1 MEDKRQVVTYVGASV
16 IALLL
21 IGLAFTV
28 GSNLKNKKNLDAEKL
43 AYEKLLSETLTG
55 EKELTKLRA
64 DFFALREKSDA
75 NTKLLA
81 KTKLK
86 IAENEKKIN
95 ALNGETRSFRATKK
109 ELAELQ
115 KTKADLEKA
124 SSQLKSDYD
133 RLLAQCKEL
142 QNSLSS
148 LEAEKK
154 NLTLQLENA
163 EKAQSYNTDN
173 FLVTATRGKKTEKFV
188 ICASRAK
195 KLNMTFEVPQSLT
208 EAISFKIVTPSGA
221 TINPDDKALTWSFPQ
236 DSRNFTASLSTVT
249 GEFEQSRQVVLNYAS
264 KGKLTK
270 GEYKIQILC
279 NGNKIGNCRIMLK

>member
-1 MEDKRQVVTYVGASV
+1 MEGKKQKVVTYVGASV

-21 IGLAFTV
+21 IGIFFTV
-28 GSNLKNKKNLDAEKL
+28 GSNLKNKRNLNAEKL
-43 AYEKLLSETLTG
+43 ASEKLLSEKLTV
-55 EKELTKLRA
+55 EKELIKLKA
-64 DFFALREKSDA
+64 DFSALKQKSDA

-81 KTKLK
+81 ETNMK
-86 IAENEKKIN
+86 IADNEKKIN
-95 ALNGETRSFRATKK
+95 SLTGENRSLKTNKKALS
-109 ELAELQ
+109 ELQ
-115 KTKADLEKA
+115 KVKADLEKE

-133 RLLAQCKEL
+133 RLLVQSKDL

-154 NLTLQLENA
+154 NLVLQV
-163 EKAQSYNTDN
+163 EKAQLYNTDN
-173 FLVTATRGKKTEKFV
+173 FLVTATRGKKTEKIV

-249 GEFEQSRQVVLNYAS
+249 GEFEQSRQVVLSYAS
-264 KGKLTK
+264 KAKLTK

-279 NGNKIGNCRIMLK
+279 NGNNIGNCRIMLK

>member
-1 MEDKRQVVTYVGASV
+1 MEGKKQKVVTYVGASV

-21 IGLAFTV
+21 IGIFFTV
-28 GSNLKNKKNLDAEKL
+28 GSNLKNKRNLNAEKL
-43 AYEKLLSETLTG
+43 ASEKLLSEKLTV
-55 EKELTKLRA
+55 EKELIKLKA
-64 DFFALREKSDA
+64 DFSALKQKSDA

-81 KTKLK
+81 ETNMK
-86 IAENEKKIN
+86 IADNEKKIN
-95 ALNGETRSFRATKK
+95 SLTGENRSLKTNKKALS
-109 ELAELQ
+109 ELQ
-115 KTKADLEKA
+115 KVKADLEKE

-133 RLLAQCKEL
+133 RLLVQSKDL

-154 NLTLQLENA
+154 NLVLQV
-163 EKAQSYNTDN
+163 EKAQLYNTDN
-173 FLVTATRGKKTEKFV
+173 FLVTATRGKKTEKIV

-208 EAISFKIVTPSGA
+208 DAISFKIVTPSGA

-249 GEFEQSRQVVLNYAS
+249 GEFEQSRQVVLSYAS
-264 KGKLTK
+264 KAKLTK

-279 NGNKIGNCRIMLK
+279 NGNNIGNCRIMLK